1 MQNTP
6 IRNKREPFFNNVP
19 PGVLILGG
27 VIGGIEL
34 FLQIFGLE
42 WRSAAFLFLAFFPL
56 DFGAPY
62 KELFFAQNFVMF
74 FSYSFLHGNFFHM
87 IINVAIFF
95 ALGKQI
101 EEQLGAVNLILIF
114 ISTSIAGA
122 AAYQIL
128 SSGSSVPMVG
138 ASGGVFGFFGF
149 IKVKELIYRIRHN
162 LTILPFLNL
171 IFGLIILHIILVLLY
186 PTIIPFQIGWQ
197 GHLGGFVFGL
207 ILASMILSLIHI

>member
-1 MQNTP
+1 M
-6 IRNKREPFFNNVP
+6 
-19 PGVLILGG
+19 LILGG

-56 DFGAPY
+56 DFGTPY
-62 KELFFAQNFVMF
+62 KELFFGQNLVMF

-149 IKVKELIYRIRHN
+149 IKGKELIYRIRHN

-197 GHLGGFVFGL
+197 GHLGGFVLGL
-207 ILASMILSLIHI
+207 ILASLIRK

>member
-56 DFGAPY
+56 DFGTPY
-62 KELFFAQNFVMF
+62 KELFFGQNLVMF

-101 EEQLGAVNLILIF
+101 EEQLGAVNLIFIF
-114 ISTSIAGA
+114 LSTSIAGA

-149 IKVKELIYRIRHN
+149 IKGKELIYRIRHN

-197 GHLGGFVFGL
+197 GHLGGFVSGL
-207 ILASMILSLIHI
+207 ILASLIRK

>member
-6 IRNKREPFFNNVP
+6 IRNKREPFFNDVP
-19 PGVLILGG
+19 PGVLAVGGLLVVIEIL
-27 VIGGIEL
+27 
-34 FLQIFGLE
+34 LQILGLE
-42 WRSAAFLFLAFFPL
+42 WRSGAFLLFAFFPIE
-56 DFGAPY
+56 FSTPY
-62 KELFFAQNFVMF
+62 KELFFGQNLLMF
-74 FSYSFLHGNFFHM
+74 FSYSLLHGNFFHM

-149 IKVKELIYRIRHN
+149 IKGKELIYRIRHN

-207 ILASMILSLIHI
+207 ILASMIRK

>member
-6 IRNKREPFFNNVP
+6 IRNKREPFLNNVP

-62 KELFFAQNFVMF
+62 NEIFFAQNFVMF

-101 EEQLGAVNLILIF
+101 EEQLGTINLILIF

-122 AAYQIL
+122 VAYQIL
-128 SSGSSVPMVG
+128 SSGNSVPMVG

-149 IKVKELIYRIRHN
+149 IKGKELIYRIRHN

-207 ILASMILSLIHI
+207 ILASMIRK

>member
-42 WRSAAFLFLAFFPL
+42 WRSAAFLLLAFFPL

-149 IKVKELIYRIRHN
+149 IKGKELIYRIRHN

-207 ILASMILSLIHI
+207 ILASLIRK

>member
-19 PGVLILGG
+19 TGVLILGG

-42 WRSAAFLFLAFFPL
+42 WRSAAFLFFAFFPL
-56 DFGAPY
+56 DFSTPY
-62 KELFFAQNFVMF
+62 KELFFGQNLVMF

-101 EEQLGAVNLILIF
+101 EEQLGAINLILIF

-122 AAYQIL
+122 DAYQIL
-128 SSGSSVPMVG
+128 SSGNSVPMVG

-149 IKVKELIYRIRHN
+149 IKGKELIYSVRHN

-171 IFGLIILHIILVLLY
+171 IFGLILLHIILVLLY

-197 GHLGGFVFGL
+197 GHLGGFASGL
-207 ILASMILSLIHI
+207 ILASIIRK

>member
-19 PGVLILGG
+19 TGVLILGG
-27 VIGGIEL
+27 VIGGFEL

-56 DFGAPY
+56 DFNTPY
-62 KELFFAQNFVMF
+62 KELFFGQNLVMF

-101 EEQLGAVNLILIF
+101 EEQLGAINLILIF

-122 AAYQIL
+122 VAYQFL
-128 SSGSSVPMVG
+128 SLGNSVPMVG

-149 IKVKELIYRIRHN
+149 IKGKELIYRVRHN

-171 IFGLIILHIILVLLY
+171 IFGLILLHIILILLY

-197 GHLGGFVFGL
+197 GHLGGFASGL
-207 ILASMILSLIHI
+207 ILASMIRK

>member
-62 KELFFAQNFVMF
+62 KELFFGQNLLMF

-149 IKVKELIYRIRHN
+149 IKGKELIYRIRHN

-197 GHLGGFVFGL
+197 GHLGGFVSGL
-207 ILASMILSLIHI
+207 ILASLIRK

>member
-1 MQNTP
+1 MQDTP
-6 IRNKREPFFNNVP
+6 IQNRRAPFFNNVP

-34 FLQIFGLE
+34 LLQIFGLE

-56 DFGAPY
+56 DFTTHY
-62 KELFFAQNFVMF
+62 KELFFGQNLVMF

-87 IINVAIFF
+87 VINVAIFF

-101 EEQLGAVNLILIF
+101 EEQLGAVNLIFIF

-149 IKVKELIYRIRHN
+149 IKGKELIYRIRHN

-207 ILASMILSLIHI
+207 ILASMIKK

>member
-42 WRSAAFLFLAFFPL
+42 WRSTAFLFLAFFPL
-56 DFGAPY
+56 DFTTPY
-62 KELFFAQNFVMF
+62 KELFFGQNLVMF

-101 EEQLGAVNLILIF
+101 EEQLGAINLIF
-114 ISTSIAGA
+114 IFLSTSIAGA

-149 IKVKELIYRIRHN
+149 IKGKELIYRIRHN

-197 GHLGGFVFGL
+197 GHLGGFVSGL
-207 ILASMILSLIHI
+207 ILASLIRK

>member
-27 VIGGIEL
+27 AIGGIEL

-101 EEQLGAVNLILIF
+101 EEQLGAINLIF
-114 ISTSIAGA
+114 IFLSTSIAGA

-128 SSGSSVPMVG
+128 FVESSVPMVG

-149 IKVKELIYRIRHN
+149 IKGKELIYRIRHN

-171 IFGLIILHIILVLLY
+171 IFGLISLHIILVLLY

-197 GHLGGFVFGL
+197 GHLGGFVSGL
-207 ILASMILSLIHI
+207 ILASLIRK

>member
-62 KELFFAQNFVMF
+62 NELFFAQNFVMF

-149 IKVKELIYRIRHN
+149 IKGKELIYRIRHN

-207 ILASMILSLIHI
+207 ILASMIKK

>member
-149 IKVKELIYRIRHN
+149 IKGKELIYRIRHN

-197 GHLGGFVFGL
+197 GHLGGFASGL
-207 ILASMILSLIHI
+207 ILASMIRK

>member
-149 IKVKELIYRIRHN
+149 IKGKELIYRIRHN

-207 ILASMILSLIHI
+207 ILASMIKK